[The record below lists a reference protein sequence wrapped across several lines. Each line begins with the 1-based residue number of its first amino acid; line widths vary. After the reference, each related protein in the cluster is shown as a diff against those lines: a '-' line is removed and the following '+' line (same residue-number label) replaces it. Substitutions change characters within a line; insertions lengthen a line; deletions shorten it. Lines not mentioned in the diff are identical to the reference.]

1 MAEVVKDAILLWI
14 PSSITCVLCMHC
26 AIIFIVVFAAL
37 SLWWYLSTLSCI
49 YSCEVILAILLMIAS
64 FKVLS
69 IKIFGFKYRVMSYVR
84 IFESV
89 PKVPVKVAENT
100 LILFYLAYLINLFY
114 LSFTHLLYLSE
125 VLHSSDKF
133 CLILKTQ
140 CRVLDLSLKA

>member
-1 MAEVVKDAILLWI
+1 
-14 PSSITCVLCMHC
+14 
-26 AIIFIVVFAAL
+26 
-37 SLWWYLSTLSCI
+37 
-49 YSCEVILAILLMIAS
+49 MIAS

-89 PKVPVKVAENT
+89 PKVPVKVAEKT
-100 LILFYLAYLINLFY
+100 LILFYLAFLINLFY

-125 VLHSSDKF
+125 VLHASDKF

>member
-1 MAEVVKDAILLWI
+1 
-14 PSSITCVLCMHC
+14 MHC
-26 AIIFIVVFAAL
+26 AIIFTVVFAAL

-49 YSCEVILAILLMIAS
+49 YSCELILAILLMIAS

-114 LSFTHLLYLSE
+114 LSFTHLLYLSV

>member
-1 MAEVVKDAILLWI
+1 
-14 PSSITCVLCMHC
+14 MHC

-114 LSFTHLLYLSE
+114 LSFTHL
-125 VLHSSDKF
+125 
-133 CLILKTQ
+133 
-140 CRVLDLSLKA
+140 